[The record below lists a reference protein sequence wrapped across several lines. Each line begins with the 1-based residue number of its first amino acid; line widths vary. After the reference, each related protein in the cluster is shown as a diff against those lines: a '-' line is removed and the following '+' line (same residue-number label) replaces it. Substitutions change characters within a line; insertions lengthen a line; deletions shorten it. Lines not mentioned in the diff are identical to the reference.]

1 MKKQEKLNSSK
12 LKIIPLGGLE
22 QIGMNITAFEYEDS
36 IIVVDCGLS
45 FPEDDMYGIDL
56 VIPDVTYLKDNIQKV
71 KGFVITHG
79 HEDHIGGIPFL
90 LREIEVPI
98 YATELTAAL
107 IELKLEEHDQLTNT
121 QVFVKKPGD
130 KFRLGCFE
138 VEMIHVNHSIADS
151 VGLAIKTPIG
161 TIVHTGD
168 FKVDLTPLQ
177 GEMTD
182 LARFS
187 ELGRSGVLALMMDST
202 NAERPGY
209 TPTERTVGMNFEKL
223 FDGCDKRIIITTFAS
238 NVDRIQQIINVA
250 HKYKRKVAFTGRSLE
265 NILKVCSE
273 IGKMDIPEGILVD
286 MDHINSVPKNKLV
299 IICTGSQGENM
310 SALYRM
316 AHSVHKQVSIDAH
329 DMVIISASAIPG
341 NEITIGKVI
350 DMLFQRGAKV
360 VYDKEAGLHVSGHAS
375 REELR
380 MMLALTKPKY
390 FIPVHGE
397 YRMLCKHAE
406 LAKEMGVRP
415 NSVVIAENGSVIEVT
430 QRSIRKNGTVKA
442 GDILVDGSG
451 TNEIGSDVLSDRK
464 HLADEGIVITSLVLS
479 EEDGSLMAPPEIT
492 TRGFSDAADSA
503 MVESNLKRIV
513 YETLSYCDKKHITK
527 TKLKANYSG
536 YLYKTIRRSPMVVTV
551 IHKM

>member
-1 MKKQEKLNSSK
+1 MASK
-12 LKIIPLGGLE
+12 LKIIPLGGLGE
-22 QIGMNITAFEYEDS
+22 IGKNITAIEYGKD
-36 IIVVDCGLS
+36 IMIVDCGMG
-45 FPEDDMYGIDL
+45 FPEDDMYGVDV
-56 VIPDVTYLKDNIQKV
+56 VIPDFTYLKTNKARIR
-71 KGFVITHG
+71 GIVITHG
-79 HEDHIGGIPFL
+79 HEDHIGGIPFI
-90 LREIEVPI
+90 LREIEAPI

-121 QVFVKKPGD
+121 QIFVKKPGD

-151 VGLAIKTPIG
+151 VALAIKTPIG

-168 FKVDLTPLQ
+168 FKVDLTPLK

-182 LARFS
+182 LARLS

-202 NAERPGY
+202 NVEKAGY
-209 TPTERTVGMNFEKL
+209 TKTERTVGSNFEKL

-238 NVDRIQQIINVA
+238 NVDRIQQIIDVA
-250 HKYKRKVAFTGRSLE
+250 HKHKRKVAFTGRSLE
-265 NILKVCSE
+265 NILKVCSK
-273 IGKMDIPEGILVD
+273 IGKMDIPEGLMVD
-286 MDHINSVPKNKLV
+286 MDHINSVPRNKLV

-316 AHSVHKQVSIDAH
+316 AHSVHKQVSIDAR
-329 DMVIISASAIPG
+329 DMVIISASTIPG

-380 MMLALTKPKY
+380 MVLALTKPKY

-406 LAKEMGVRP
+406 LGKEMGVRP
-415 NSVVIAENGSVIEVT
+415 NNVIVAENGTVIELT

-451 TNEIGSDVLSDRK
+451 TNEIGSNVLSDRK
-464 HLADEGIVITSLVLS
+464 HLADEGVVITSLVLS
-479 EEDGSLMAPPEIT
+479 AEDGSLLAPPEIT
-492 TRGFSDAADSA
+492 TRGFSEMSDSA

-513 YETLSYCDKKHITK
+513 YETLSYCDKKNITSTATIK
-527 TKLKANYSG
+527 SKLKTNYSG
-536 YLYKTIRRSPMVVTV
+536 YLYKTIRRSPMVVTL
-551 IHKM
+551 IHTL